1 MPHSMKT
8 YILALMASIHS
19 ADANQP
25 GWSPGLAAAAS
36 VVPAG
41 WPYVTQHSMN
51 WGNLTT
57 SVTATAATA
66 SEPEPMHTAHA
77 SHPTPTTKTQHER
90 WAEISSDNQIQEDL
104 ASGCGC
110 PTRCSRKLANHFV
123 KTCRKMNLE
132 RLADG
137 MAALRTHCH
146 EKLLGFAVFPSGP
159 DEVSFSRRAPG
170 AARHG
175 TLASY
180 TAAAGAPQRTP
191 PRPPLPSPAAPATT
205 HPSPLRPRLSDR
217 LATIPSHRRAAAP
230 LLWRPSVKICKIPPH
245 TP

>member
-1 MPHSMKT
+1 MRT

-36 VVPAG
+36 VVPGG

-51 WGNLTT
+51 WGNFTT
-57 SVTATAATA
+57 SVTATAAAA

-77 SHPTPTTKTQHER
+77 SHPTTTTKTQHER

-159 DEVSFSRRAPG
+159 DEVSFSRRLAPRYRGVACLAWPRYRG
-170 AARHG
+170 A
-175 TLASY
+175 
-180 TAAAGAPQRTP
+180 
-191 PRPPLPSPAAPATT
+191 
-205 HPSPLRPRLSDR
+205 
-217 LATIPSHRRAAAP
+217 
-230 LLWRPSVKICKIPPH
+230 RPSDHGCGRYRRGR
-245 TP
+245 